1 MQPVRPQFVV
11 AILLALLACA
21 ACSSWDPPPPV
32 QAPASAKLN
41 PAELLGAMT
50 ARQVVDALPKAG
62 LPAVHPVDGTAAEC
76 PDAGCDQSIVTDQF
90 RVLSFASTGAA
101 EKYAA
106 DHGAR
111 QVETLAVVFS
121 PGVSAADQDRYWA
134 AIVNLAR

>member
-1 MQPVRPQFVV
+1 VQSVRPQSVV
-11 AILLALLACA
+11 AILVALLACA

-32 QAPASAKLN
+32 QAPASARLN

-50 ARQVVDALPKAG
+50 ARQVVDALPRAG
-62 LPAVHPVDGTAAEC
+62 LPTAHPVDSTAAEC
-76 PDAGCDQSIVTDQF
+76 PDAGCEQSIVTDQF
-90 RVLSFASTGAA
+90 RILSFAGTGAA

-111 QVETLAVVFS
+111 QVETLALTFS
-121 PGVSAADQDRYWA
+121 PSVPMADQDRYWA